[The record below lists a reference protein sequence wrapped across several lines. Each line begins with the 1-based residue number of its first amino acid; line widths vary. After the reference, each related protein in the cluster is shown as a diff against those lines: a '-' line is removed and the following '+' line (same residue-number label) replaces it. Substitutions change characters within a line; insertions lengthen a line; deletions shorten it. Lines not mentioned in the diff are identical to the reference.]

1 MNKHNFILVLH
12 AHLPYVVNHG
22 TWPHG
27 TDWLH
32 EAAAETYIPI
42 LRSFQALKADGINAK
57 MTLNITP
64 ILLEQLSMR
73 EFKAGFKDYLQIK
86 IRNAIDDSIYFKKTG
101 QSNLYDLALFWDN
114 YYRQTLEF
122 FEEINEN
129 IVAEYARL
137 DKEGSI
143 EVITC
148 AATHGYLPLL
158 GNDNAISGQIGTAV
172 DCFKKHFKR
181 KPRGIWLPENA
192 YRPAYLWESPLGGGE
207 PKERQ
212 GVEEFLSKHGIK
224 YFFTD
229 THMIRNSEA
238 KGVYLERFKGL
249 QALWEQFNKNS
260 TGKNLDKELNEHN
273 IYLIHEHEKDP
284 VYVLIRD
291 EKTGSQVWSA
301 KDGYPGDP
309 NYLEFHKKKF
319 PGGHKYWR
327 VTGGDVSLGDK
338 LPYDPEEA
346 LDRSRRHAE
355 HFVSLLDN
363 IASKEKKENS
373 QIVALY
379 DAELFGHWWFEGVH
393 WIELLFRNLAKST
406 KVQAEF
412 ASQPV
417 EVDQVRGKVSLPE
430 GSWGQG
436 GFHYIWM
443 NDWTKWTWK
452 LIYQAEDTF
461 VKAVQEHDR
470 KDKLARR
477 ILKQLAREL
486 LLLESSDWQFLISTW
501 SARDYSE
508 NRITFHWENFSKLF
522 EHYSEYAETGK
533 FFKEGEALL
542 EELERNDNVFK
553 EVNIDH
559 WA

>member
-129 IVAEYARL
+129 IVAEFARL

-172 DCFKKHFKR
+172 DCFQKHFKR

-192 YRPAYLWESPLGGGE
+192 YRPIILNYPVL
-207 PKERQ
+207 
-212 GVEEFLSKHGIK
+212 LS
-224 YFFTD
+224 
-229 THMIRNSEA
+229 
-238 KGVYLERFKGL
+238 
-249 QALWEQFNKNS
+249 
-260 TGKNLDKELNEHN
+260 
-273 IYLIHEHEKDP
+273 
-284 VYVLIRD
+284 
-291 EKTGSQVWSA
+291 WSFSA
-301 KDGYPGDP
+301 APRP
-309 NYLEFHKKKF
+309 C
-319 PGGHKYWR
+319 
-327 VTGGDVSLGDK
+327 
-338 LPYDPEEA
+338 
-346 LDRSRRHAE
+346 RSGRR
-355 HFVSLLDN
+355 SC
-363 IASKEKKENS
+363 
-373 QIVALY
+373 
-379 DAELFGHWWFEGVH
+379 
-393 WIELLFRNLAKST
+393 R
-406 KVQAEF
+406 
-412 ASQPV
+412 
-417 EVDQVRGKVSLPE
+417 
-430 GSWGQG
+430 
-436 GFHYIWM
+436 
-443 NDWTKWTWK
+443 
-452 LIYQAEDTF
+452 
-461 VKAVQEHDR
+461 
-470 KDKLARR
+470 
-477 ILKQLAREL
+477 
-486 LLLESSDWQFLISTW
+486 
-501 SARDYSE
+501 
-508 NRITFHWENFSKLF
+508 
-522 EHYSEYAETGK
+522 
-533 FFKEGEALL
+533 
-542 EELERNDNVFK
+542 
-553 EVNIDH
+553 
-559 WA
+559 

>member
-1 MNKHNFILVLH
+1 
-12 AHLPYVVNHG
+12 
-22 TWPHG
+22 
-27 TDWLH
+27 
-32 EAAAETYIPI
+32 
-42 LRSFQALKADGINAK
+42 
-57 MTLNITP
+57 
-64 ILLEQLSMR
+64 
-73 EFKAGFKDYLQIK
+73 
-86 IRNAIDDSIYFKKTG
+86 
-101 QSNLYDLALFWDN
+101 
-114 YYRQTLEF
+114 
-122 FEEINEN
+122 
-129 IVAEYARL
+129 
-137 DKEGSI
+137 
-143 EVITC
+143 
-148 AATHGYLPLL
+148 
-158 GNDNAISGQIGTAV
+158 
-172 DCFKKHFKR
+172 
-181 KPRGIWLPENA
+181 
-192 YRPAYLWESPLGGGE
+192 
-207 PKERQ
+207 
-212 GVEEFLSKHGIK
+212 
-224 YFFTD
+224 
-229 THMIRNSEA
+229 MIRNSEA